1 MFKISSKKLF
11 LKCFNRYYNIYIVY
25 TLPFRMLHFK
35 CSLGIGLG
43 VVLNE
48 MFRLFGNGDEDF

>member
-1 MFKISSKKLF
+1 
-11 LKCFNRYYNIYIVY
+11 
-25 TLPFRMLHFK
+25 MLHFK

-48 MFRLFGNGDEDF
+48 MVRLFGKGDVE

>member
-1 MFKISSKKLF
+1 MFLISRYIKILPFKI
-11 LKCFNRYYNIYIVY
+11 
-25 TLPFRMLHFK
+25 LHFK

-48 MFRLFGNGDEDF
+48 MVRLFGKGDVEWF

>member
-1 MFKISSKKLF
+1 
-11 LKCFNRYYNIYIVY
+11 
-25 TLPFRMLHFK
+25 MLHFK

-48 MFRLFGNGDEDF
+48 MFRLFGNGDED

>member
-1 MFKISSKKLF
+1 
-11 LKCFNRYYNIYIVY
+11 
-25 TLPFRMLHFK
+25 MLHFK

-48 MFRLFGNGDEDF
+48 MFRLFGNGEED

>member
-1 MFKISSKKLF
+1 MFIIPLS
-11 LKCFNRYYNIYIVY
+11 
-25 TLPFRMLHFK
+25 MLHFK

-48 MFRLFGNGDEDF
+48 MVRLFGRGDVE

>member
-1 MFKISSKKLF
+1 MFKMSSKKVFF
-11 LKCFNRYYNIYIVY
+11 LNVLIDIIISIIHI
-25 TLPFRMLHFK
+25 LPFRMLHFK